1 MGNRAGRVPGVSKPW
16 RLNPYATIAA
26 AVFAVSLFHFTFC
39 LLWALDQPIL
49 DLWGFRPA
57 QTAISV
63 PFIMSGRGFFASIV
77 PVFGEP
83 WRLPQ
88 EFPFYQWCVALFALV
103 TQIPVD
109 AGGRI
114 VSGLFAIG
122 TLWPVYLLAKQFVP
136 AAACRTTFMLGS
148 LWLFSPIVV
157 FWGRSFLI
165 ETTVVFLSAAWL
177 AFYLRFLSRSR
188 WQDYVPCLIFGI
200 LGATVKIPAFVAF
213 VVAGFLYTC
222 WWVWHRRNQLAAV
235 WPTLALAGA
244 SVLAAAVAILGW
256 SRLVDHYLAS
266 NPLAAL
272 LRFASMPTWYIGSLS
287 DRWSAELWSFA
298 IQSRDL
304 PDGLGAAWLVVICLS
319 VLLSIWGETFLAVL
333 GLLVSFLS
341 TYLFFPLLHI
351 NNPHYLVE
359 NVLLLLAAVVVA
371 AECLVERRAVLGA
384 LLGWGLFALAFAGE
398 IWTTY
403 NGTYGPHL
411 FADLHNHPYYKAARV
426 VAAKTPTNSVVVV
439 FGTGWGADIPF
450 YARRPGIVLANFFPP
465 PLINQVLL
473 EHPGRWLTGRKI
485 GAIVDCTVFSNQET
499 TPQLAAIRD
508 KLIATTGATPERV
521 DGSVV
526 GSTSS
531 FPGCTVAVPKS

>member
-1 MGNRAGRVPGVSKPW
+1 MDTAFPDTRAVAKPW
-16 RLNPYATIAA
+16 RLNPHDTVAA

-63 PFIMSGRGFFASIV
+63 PFIMTGRGFFANIV
-77 PVFGEP
+77 PILGEP

-88 EFPFYQWCVALFALV
+88 EFPFYQWSVALFALV
-103 TQIPVD
+103 TRIPVD
-109 AGGRI
+109 TSGRI

-122 TLWPVYLLAKQFVP
+122 TLWPVYLLAKEFVP
-136 AAACRTTFMLGS
+136 AAAPRATFMLGS
-148 LWLFSPIVV
+148 LWLVSPIVV

-177 AFYLRFLSRSR
+177 AFYVRFLERSR
-188 WQDYVPCLIFGI
+188 WQDYVSCLIFGI
-200 LGATVKIPAFVAF
+200 LGAAVKIPAFAAF

-235 WPTLALAGA
+235 WAALALAGA
-244 SVLAAAVAILGW
+244 SVVAAAVAFLGW

-272 LRFASMPTWYIGSLS
+272 MRVGSMPSWYIGILS
-287 DRWSAELWSFA
+287 DRWSAVLWSA
-298 IQSRDL
+298 LKSRDM
-304 PDGLGAAWLVVICLS
+304 PDGLGAAWLVVVCLS
-319 VLLSIWGETFLAVL
+319 VLLSIWGKTFWAVI

-341 TYLFFPLLHI
+341 TYLFFPRLHI
-351 NNPHYLVE
+351 NNPYYLVE
-359 NVLLLLAAVVVA
+359 DALLLLAAVVVA
-371 AECLVERRAVLGA
+371 AESLVERRAALG
-384 LLGWGLFALAFAGE
+384 LLGWGLFAVAFAGE

-403 NGTYGPHL
+403 NGTYRPHL

-426 VAAKTPTNSVVVV
+426 VAAKTPPNSVVVV

-450 YARRPGIVLANFFPP
+450 YARRRGIVLANFFPP
-465 PLINQVLL
+465 PLIELIL
-473 EHPGRWLTGRKI
+473 FEDPARWLTGRKI

-499 TPQLAAIRD
+499 TPELAAIRD
-508 KLIATTGATPERV
+508 KLIATTGATTERV

-531 FPGCTVAVPKS
+531 SPSCTVAVPKS